1 MPRSISKFVLVA
13 VAIGVAVI
21 GATAIGIVTAQSSHT
36 QAKPTTPRIMA
47 TVPKAE
53 FRIGDHQ
60 QLKKIF
66 LGEDR
71 LR

>member
-36 QAKPTTPRIMA
+36 QAKPTTHH
-47 TVPKAE
+47 
-53 FRIGDHQ
+53 GDSSE
-60 QLKKIF
+60 
-66 LGEDR
+66 G
-71 LR
+71 